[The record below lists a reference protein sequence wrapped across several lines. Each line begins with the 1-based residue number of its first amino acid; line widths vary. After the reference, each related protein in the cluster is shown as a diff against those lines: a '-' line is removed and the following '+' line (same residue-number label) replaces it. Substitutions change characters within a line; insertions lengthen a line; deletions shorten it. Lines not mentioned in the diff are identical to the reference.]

1 MKLQPVI
8 EGLLSLSGD
17 EGITLS
23 QLAGC
28 LEEEQPEKI
37 EDIMDEISKRI
48 CAGPIWY
55 RTDSIRKPL

>member
-8 EGLLSLSGD
+8 EGLLFLSGD

-37 EDIMDEISKRI
+37 EDIMDEISINLLPRKVF
-48 CAGPIWY
+48 
-55 RTDSIRKPL
+55 IRMHSVCFQM